1 MTGLLRFARNDEE
14 GGNDK
19 ERSCVNFVS
28 LIKLIKPLKQS
39 SEAGKERNARA
50 KHNNRF
56 SK

>member
-1 MTGLLRFARNDEE
+1 VTGLLRFARNDEE
-14 GGNDK
+14 RGNDK

-39 SEAGKERNARA
+39 GEADKGRNART